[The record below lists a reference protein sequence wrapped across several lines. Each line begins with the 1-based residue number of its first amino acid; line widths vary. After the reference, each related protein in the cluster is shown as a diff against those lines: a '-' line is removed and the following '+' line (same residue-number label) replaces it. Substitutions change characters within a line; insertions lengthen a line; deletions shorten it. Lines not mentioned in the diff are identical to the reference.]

1 MEWPQRRGCRVVVI
15 IFCAYYMLAKGT
27 VSKILGAR
35 KKSPSKS
42 VKKTSPSKSVKKTSP
57 SRLKRAYPLPKNANK
72 IINQGS
78 LQFNKRNTNRLVNN
92 RKMTLNEFLR
102 LPGAYE
108 TLMRLRPQPRLG
120 SLSFNNRNTKKLKRK

>member
-15 IFCAYYMLAKGT
+15 NFCAYYMPAKGT
-27 VSKILGAR
+27 VSKTLGAR
-35 KKSPSKS
+35 KRSPSKS
-42 VKKTSPSKSVKKTSP
+42 VKKTSS

-92 RKMTLNEFLR
+92 RKMTLKEFLQ
-102 LPGAYE
+102 LPGVYE